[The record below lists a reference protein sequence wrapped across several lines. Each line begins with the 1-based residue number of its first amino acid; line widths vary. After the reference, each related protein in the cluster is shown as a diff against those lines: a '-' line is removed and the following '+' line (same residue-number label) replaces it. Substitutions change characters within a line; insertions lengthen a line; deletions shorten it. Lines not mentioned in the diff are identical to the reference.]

1 MFAVANYF
9 KLSSLVQD
17 RPQIPINAAVN
28 FVAKILTDVNS
39 KRQGSEILNN
49 WAFRCQRKLFFK
61 KLFLK
66 EED

>member
-49 WAFRCQRKLFFK
+49 
-61 KLFLK
+61 
-66 EED
+66 